1 MARVVEGTT
10 VEETAMIGNGGWK
23 NWTIGVLL
31 AIVFAFAGTIWTG
44 QLATTANLSTIV
56 SAQVLVNATQ
66 SERIAR
72 LEERY
77 LKIEESLKRIEQS
90 VLRGR

>member
-1 MARVVEGTT
+1 MARLVEGTA
-10 VEETAMIGNGGWK
+10 VEETALSTNGGWK
-23 NWTIGVLL
+23 NWAIWVLL
-31 AIVFAFAGTIWTG
+31 ALVFAFAGTIWSG
-44 QLATTANLSTIV
+44 QLATTSNLSTIV

-90 VLRGR
+90 VQRGK